1 MKQAINKSWSRFIA
15 VQVLFQI
22 DFNERMG
29 LDISEVFNERKII
42 KVIKNMHSLNKNI
55 IVFEDVEYKID
66 SKWLISLLKHVINN
80 KKDLDINLSKNID
93 KSWSLS
99 RMDGTLISILRCAYT
114 EILCFNNIPTK
125 VIISEYTNIAASF
138 FNNKEVDFV
147 NGILDALA
155 QKFRSSEFIK

>member
-1 MKQAINKSWSRFIA
+1 M
-15 VQVLFQI
+15 
-22 DFNERMG
+22 
-29 LDISEVFNERKII
+29 
-42 KVIKNMHSLNKNI
+42 
-55 IVFEDVEYKID
+55 
-66 SKWLISLLKHVINN
+66 
-80 KKDLDINLSKNID
+80 SKNID

-138 FNNKEVDFV
+138 FNYKEVDFV

>member
-42 KVIKNMHSLNKNI
+42 KIIKNMHSLNKNI
-55 IVFEDVEYKID
+55 IVFEDVEYIID

-80 KKDLDINLSKNID
+80 KKD
-93 KSWSLS
+93 
-99 RMDGTLISILRCAYT
+99 
-114 EILCFNNIPTK
+114 
-125 VIISEYTNIAASF
+125 
-138 FNNKEVDFV
+138 
-147 NGILDALA
+147 
-155 QKFRSSEFIK
+155 

>member
-1 MKQAINKSWSRFIA
+1 MNEIWSVRKDRIHNF
-15 VQVLFQI
+15 
-22 DFNERMG
+22 
-29 LDISEVFNERKII
+29 DILSRKIFFYSTCFSGKRI
-42 KVIKNMHSLNKNI
+42 KVIKNKHSLNKNI
-55 IVFEDVEYKID
+55 IVFEDVEYIID

-125 VIISEYTNIAASF
+125 VNIL
-138 FNNKEVDFV
+138 
-147 NGILDALA
+147 I
-155 QKFRSSEFIK
+155 